1 MSPAKTRADGR
12 CFIRLVKTGEKEWH
26 RAEVRL
32 GCSPSLSAVV
42 SVCDNEV
49 FTKELILPK
58 YIKEREVRGDKLA

>member
-1 MSPAKTRADGR
+1 MNPAKTGADGPY
-12 CFIRLVKTGEKEWH
+12 FTRLVKAGGEEWR

-32 GCSPSLSAVV
+32 GCSLALSAVV

-49 FTKELILPK
+49 FTKELIFPK